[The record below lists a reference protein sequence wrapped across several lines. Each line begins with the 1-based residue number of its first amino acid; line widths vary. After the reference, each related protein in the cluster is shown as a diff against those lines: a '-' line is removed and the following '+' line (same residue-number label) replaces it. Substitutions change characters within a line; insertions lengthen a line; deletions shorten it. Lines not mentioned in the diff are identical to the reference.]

1 MTIPLPLITDRK
13 DLRGKRVLLRLDLNV
28 PLEEGEVRDTYRID
42 QSLPTIDF
50 LRNEGARTVIFSHIG
65 KGKPEDTLFPVAKYL
80 NQKFPVTFLD
90 KFILAENIRMVQAM
104 QGGDVVL
111 LENLRQEKGE
121 EANDPEFA
129 RMLASLGDI
138 YVNDAFAVSHRA
150 HASVVGIPKFTPAYA
165 GMLFA
170 DEVRRLSAALAP
182 EHPFLFIVGG
192 AKISTKMPLLKK
204 FLETADHVFVGGA
217 LANNFFKA
225 AGHEIGQS
233 VYDASQLDGLKELLS
248 HPSLIIP
255 SDVLVKNEG
264 GSQARSPE
272 GVTRSDMI
280 VDVGPETVR
289 RMEQVISTA
298 ALIVWNGP
306 LGYYEAGF
314 TNGTREFFSL
324 IANAQATSIV
334 GGGDTVA
341 LINEMHII
349 DRFSFVSTGGG
360 AMLDFLL
367 NETLPGIE
375 ALAGK

>member
-1 MTIPLPLITDRK
+1 MNNLPLITDQK

-28 PLEEGEVRDTYRID
+28 PLEEGEVRDAFRID
-42 QSLPTIDF
+42 QSLATIVF
-50 LRNEGARTVIFSHIG
+50 LRKEGARVLLLSHLG
-65 KGKPEDTLFPVAKYL
+65 KGKPEDTLRPVAQYL
-80 NQKFPVTFLD
+80 NKKFPVTFLD
-90 KFILAENIRMVQAM
+90 RFINSENKRMMDAM
-104 QGGDVVL
+104 RDGDVAL
-111 LENLRQEKGE
+111 LENLRYEKGE

-129 RMLASLGDI
+129 RSLASLGDI

-150 HASVVGIPKFTPAYA
+150 HASIIGVPKLLPSYA
-165 GMLFA
+165 GILFG
-170 DEVRRLSAALAP
+170 DEVRRLSVALLP

-204 FLETADHVFVGGA
+204 FLNNADHVFVGGA

-225 AGHEIGQS
+225 AGYEIGQS
-233 VYDASQLDGLKELLS
+233 VYDATELEGLKDLLS
-248 HPSLIIP
+248 NERLIIP
-255 SDVLVKNEG
+255 TDVIVKNEG
-264 GSQARSPE
+264 GSDARKLGE
-272 GVTRSDMI
+272 VTKNDMI
-280 VDVGPETVR
+280 VDIGPETVQR
-289 RMEQVISTA
+289 IGAVIGKA

-341 LINEMHII
+341 LINEMNLI

-367 NETLPGIE
+367 NETLPGID
-375 ALAGK
+375 ALVKK